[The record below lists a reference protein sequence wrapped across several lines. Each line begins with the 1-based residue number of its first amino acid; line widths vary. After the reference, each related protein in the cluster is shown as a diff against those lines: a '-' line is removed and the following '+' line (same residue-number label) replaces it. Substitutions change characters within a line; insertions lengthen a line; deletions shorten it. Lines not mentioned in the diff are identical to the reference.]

1 MKCVVAHGSWKL
13 PCCAVADPRPFRF
26 GVQCSSPPAGR
37 RNAWA
42 ELARTCEG
50 LGYSTLTVADH
61 FGDQLAPIPALMAAA
76 DATSTLRIGALVLC
90 TDFTHPVVIA
100 KEAATI
106 DLLSE
111 GRFELG
117 LGAGWMTTDYAQ
129 TGIAFDP
136 PGARI
141 ERMGEALAVID
152 QLWSDAPCTFI
163 GRHFTI
169 NHLDGQPKPVQ
180 RPRPPVLV
188 GGGGKRVLSLAAR
201 CADIVGLNIDLRHG
215 VIDDRS
221 GPNATDE
228 ATAQKLDWIRDAA
241 GDRFDQLEL
250 HVRVHLVVV
259 SNDRQGMAAAL
270 APAFGMNPEAAL
282 RSPHALAG
290 DVDQI
295 IDDLTERRERWGI
308 SYIGVGFDALHTLA
322 PVVAKLAGT

>member
-1 MKCVVAHGSWKL
+1 
-13 PCCAVADPRPFRF
+13 
-26 GVQCSSPPAGR
+26 
-37 RNAWA
+37 
-42 ELARTCEG
+42 
-50 LGYSTLTVADH
+50 
-61 FGDQLAPIPALMAAA
+61 MAAA
-76 DATSTLRIGALVLC
+76 DATTTLRIGALVLC

-117 LGAGWMTTDYAQ
+117 LGAGWMTTDYER

-136 PGARI
+136 AGTRI
-141 ERMGEALAVID
+141 ERMSEALTVID
-152 QLWSDAPCTFI
+152 QLWSDGPCTFT

-169 NHLDGQPKPVQ
+169 QQLDGQPKPVQ
-180 RPRPPVLV
+180 RPRPPVLI
-188 GGGGKRVLSLAAR
+188 GGGGKRVLSFAAQR
-201 CADIVGLNIDLRHG
+201 ADVVGLNIALRHG

-228 ATAQKLDWIRDAA
+228 ATVQKLEWIRDAA

-259 SNDRQGMAAAL
+259 SSDRQGMAAAL
-270 APAFGMNPEAAL
+270 APAFGMDPEAAL

-290 DVDQI
+290 SVDQI
-295 IDDLTERRERWGI
+295 IDDLIDRRERWGI
-308 SYIGVGFDALHTLA
+308 SYIGVGLDALHALA